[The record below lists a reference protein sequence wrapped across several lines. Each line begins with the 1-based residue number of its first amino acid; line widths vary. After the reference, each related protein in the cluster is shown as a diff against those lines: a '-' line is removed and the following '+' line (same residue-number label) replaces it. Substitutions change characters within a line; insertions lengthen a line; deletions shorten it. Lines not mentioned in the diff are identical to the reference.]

1 MISSR
6 SLDDL
11 NPKVKKLAEQFIKA
25 CKDASIDILIYS
37 TYRDAE
43 SQNELYAQG
52 RTKPGRIVTNA
63 KAGFSYHNWRCAFDF
78 VPIVN
83 GKARWDDS
91 AAYAK
96 CGAIA
101 EDLGFEW
108 AGRWSGKLKEVA
120 HLQFTGGLSIFDF
133 QRGKTL

>member
-1 MISSR
+1 MINSR

-25 CKDASIDILIYS
+25 CKDAGIDILIYS
-37 TYRDAE
+37 TYRDAA

>member
-1 MISSR
+1 MINSR

-25 CKDASIDILIYS
+25 CKDAGIDILIYS

-91 AAYAK
+91 ATYAK

-108 AGRWSGKLKEVA
+108 AGRWSGKLKETA

-133 QRGKTL
+133 QRGKTF

>member
-25 CKDASIDILIYS
+25 CRDAGIDILIYS

-91 AAYAK
+91 AAYAL
-96 CGAIA
+96 CGNIG

-120 HLQFTGGLSIFDF
+120 HMQFTGGLSIFDF
-133 QRGKTL
+133 QKGKTL

>member
-1 MISSR
+1 MINSR

-25 CKDASIDILIYS
+25 CKDVDIDILIYS

-133 QRGKTL
+133 QRGKTF

>member
-1 MISSR
+1 MINSR

-25 CKDASIDILIYS
+25 CKDAGIDILIYS

-133 QRGKTL
+133 QRGKTF

>member
-108 AGRWSGKLKEVA
+108 AGRWSGKLKETA